1 MDISRQL
8 KQGINTGNLLFG
20 QRQAKGACSNGDA
33 RLILVA
39 ANCPIDYISDL
50 RTNHPDVII
59 HQVTMVNRQLGAACA
74 KPFPVSTICVVDPGQ
89 SELLDLST
97 NV

>member
-39 ANCPIDYISDL
+39 ANCPINYISDL
-50 RTNHPDVII
+50 RTNHPTTRCCLCETVPCEYNLC
-59 HQVTMVNRQLGAACA
+59 HRSRT
-74 KPFPVSTICVVDPGQ
+74 
-89 SELLDLST
+89 E
-97 NV
+97 